1 MNQVISVKYFLIGLT
16 TLAFTLSL
24 NACSGV
30 SSAQTTDEEKAGKS
44 GAASPVTDYSTR
56 TDVDLSGLRW
66 VETAQAESDADK
78 AIAAGDLRL
87 WGYHQRGGPT
97 IPGVDFQQNS
107 ILVEKY
113 GMRTSPAVGDV
124 IYNEDHFELL
134 MLFME
139 YARSYNQRILSSEG
153 QGPAAIPDPEKSEKQ
168 QR

>member
-1 MNQVISVKYFLIGLT
+1 MSENGVTIVNRVIPVKFFLIGFV

-24 NACSGV
+24 SACGGV
-30 SSAQTTDEEKAGKS
+30 SSAQTTDDEKAAKGNS
-44 GAASPVTDYSTR
+44 ANPVTDYSTGG
-56 TDVDLSGLRW
+56 DVDLSGLRW
-66 VETAQAESDADK
+66 VETAQAEPDADK

-97 IPGVDFQQNS
+97 IPGVDYQQNR

-124 IYNEDHFELL
+124 IYNDEHFELL

-139 YARSYNQRILSSEG
+139 
-153 QGPAAIPDPEKSEKQ
+153 
-168 QR
+168 